1 MKEFSAGS
9 HPLNND
15 FRLTVRH
22 DATTRDEQR
31 GPPMKP
37 RVAFYSHDAQGLG
50 HMRRNLALAG
60 RVVQDGRR
68 SALLITGAREAG
80 ALPMPDGVECLT
92 LPALRKTVDGDYGS
106 RSLDLP
112 LASLLRLRAE
122 TVCSVLEVFEPDVFV
137 VDKHPLGFGGE
148 LEAAVSLLRA
158 RGGTRLVLGLR
169 EVLDEPEVVREEWR
183 SADTEAAIATFYDQV
198 WVYGDRRVYDPV
210 AEYGFSPAVASKVR
224 YTGYLAPELP
234 DGGDTCGPLR
244 ALDLPDRRMALCLV
258 GGGQDGA
265 ALAEA
270 FVHAPVPDDMVA
282 VTVAGPFMPAR
293 TRERLHAAAADRA
306 GVRVLDFVRRPQ
318 ELLACADRVVAMGGY
333 NTVCE
338 LLSAD
343 RPGLIVPRERPRRE
357 QLLRAQRLE
366 ELGVLDVMRAD
377 DLSPD
382 GIGGWLAADR
392 RDRVRAADVIDL
404 DGLRRVPELLVQA
417 VAAPRNQEVRS
428 RVA

>member
-1 MKEFSAGS
+1 MKEFSGGS
-9 HPLNND
+9 HPVNNRL
-15 FRLTVRH
+15 RLTVRR
-22 DATTRDEQR
+22 DSTTPDTKRD
-31 GPPMKP
+31 PPMKP

-50 HMRRNLALAG
+50 HMRRNLALAS

-106 RSLDLP
+106 RSLDLS

-148 LEAAVSLLRA
+148 LEAAVALLRA

-198 WVYGDRRVYDPV
+198 WVYGDRDVYDPA
-210 AEYGFSPAVASKVR
+210 AEYGFSPAVASKIR
-224 YTGYLAPELP
+224 YTGYLAPDLP
-234 DGGDTCGPLR
+234 SGACGRGLMR
-244 ALDLPDRRMALCLV
+244 ELDLPDGRMALCVV

-270 FVHAPVPDDMVA
+270 FVNAPVPDDMVTVA
-282 VTVAGPFMPAR
+282 VAGPFMPAR
-293 TRERLHAAAADRA
+293 TRERMHAAAAERP
-306 GVRVLDFVRRPQ
+306 GLRVLDFVRQPQ
-318 ELLACADRVVAMGGY
+318 ELLACADRVIAMGGY

-357 QLLRAQRLE
+357 QLLRAQRLQQ
-366 ELGVLDVMRAD
+366 LGVVDLMRAD
-377 DLSPD
+377 DLCPD
-382 GIGGWLAADR
+382 AIGGWLASDCA
-392 RDRVRAADVIDL
+392 DRVRAADVIDL
-404 DGLRRVPELLVQA
+404 DGLRRVPELLVEA
-417 VAAPRNQEVRS
+417 VTGPRNQEIGS

>member
-1 MKEFSAGS
+1 
-9 HPLNND
+9 
-15 FRLTVRH
+15 
-22 DATTRDEQR
+22 
-31 GPPMKP
+31 MKP

-106 RSLDLP
+106 RSLDLS

-183 SADTEAAIATFYDQV
+183 DADTEAAIATFYDQV
-198 WVYGDRRVYDPV
+198 WVYGDRTVYDPV
-210 AEYGFSPAVASKVR
+210 AEYGLSPAVASKIR
-224 YTGYLAPELP
+224 YTGYLAPDLP
-234 DGGDTCGPLR
+234 DGNGDARDPLR
-244 ALDLPDRRMALCLV
+244 ELDLPDGRMALCVV

-282 VTVAGPFMPAR
+282 VAIAGPFMPGK
-293 TRERLHAAAADRA
+293 TRKRLHAAAVDR
-306 GVRVLDFVRRPQ
+306 GGLRVLDFVRQPQ
-318 ELLACADRVVAMGGY
+318 QLLACADRVVAMGGY

-366 ELGVLDVMRAD
+366 QLGVLDVLRAGD
-377 DLSPD
+377 VSHDA
-382 GIGGWLAADR
+382 IGDWLAADR
-392 RDRVRAADVIDL
+392 RERVRASDVIDL
-404 DGLRRVPELLVQA
+404 DGLRRVPELLVEA
-417 VAAPRNQEVRS
+417 VASPRIQEVRS